1 MMFSRRA
8 SPFALLDIPVSS
20 SPNRSSLAPSD
31 CRRTTALNIAPR
43 PPGQPSCDS
52 AQAKIKR
59 QSSASLPHEVTGECN
74 SQ

>member
-31 CRRTTALNIAPR
+31 CRRTTVLNT
-43 PPGQPSCDS
+43 PGQPSCDS
-52 AQAKIKR
+52 AQAKINR
-59 QSSASLPHEVTGECN
+59 QRSASLPHEVTGGCN
-74 SQ
+74 SR